1 MDNLILEKALLV
13 LNKKGYL
20 GTKLQDIL
28 EESNISL
35 EEFNRHFSDY
45 NDLVFSI
52 FKHFCIELD
61 QASSGLDQSGSLV
74 QIFHESL
81 MATFRIHKKYGFI
94 FHDFYYLNTQIELI
108 KDKYFDLLRMRKAQ
122 FSKLF
127 HVLVESGIMK
137 KEVIAG
143 QFENLTNQMLILGG
157 FWPTHSYII
166 FGEYHDQYYSSLTFS
181 MLIPYFT
188 EKGLEESE
196 KIKHL
201 KP

>member
-1 MDNLILEKALLV
+1 
-13 LNKKGYL
+13 
-20 GTKLQDIL
+20 
-28 EESNISL
+28 
-35 EEFNRHFSDY
+35 
-45 NDLVFSI
+45 
-52 FKHFCIELD
+52 
-61 QASSGLDQSGSLV
+61 
-74 QIFHESL
+74 
-81 MATFRIHKKYGFI
+81 
-94 FHDFYYLNTQIELI
+94 
-108 KDKYFDLLRMRKAQ
+108 
-122 FSKLF
+122 
-127 HVLVESGIMK
+127 MK